1 MNQHNSDGIGRRASY
16 YAMAG
21 DWSEDVV
28 GGLRRSRRTAW
39 IVAAVAVAVAALEA
53 LALAALAPLK
63 TTTPYAFVVDRQT
76 GYVEL
81 ARPLAEGPLTQDA
94 AVTQSNLV
102 RYVIAR
108 ETFDRTDLNETYRR
122 TVAWS
127 SGRARADYL
136 ALMQASN
143 PRTPVKIYGPSEQV
157 RVVVKSVSLLPR
169 STALVRFETERSTP
183 GGAPSR
189 QPFVTAVSYQ
199 YSGEPAAMGQRFDN
213 PLGFRVTAYRRDLEV
228 SAEVV
233 APAAEPAP

>member
-1 MNQHNSDGIGRRASY
+1 MNQHSSDGRRAAY

-21 DWSEDVV
+21 DWGEDVA

-39 IVAAVAVAVAALEA
+39 VVASVAVVVAALEA

-81 ARPLAEGPLTQDA
+81 ARPLAEGQLTQDA

-102 RYVIAR
+102 RYVISR

-122 TVAWS
+122 TLDWS

-136 ALMQASN
+136 ALMRSSN
-143 PRTPVKIYGPSEQV
+143 PHSPLKANGPGEQV

-169 STALVRFETERSTP
+169 RTALIRFETERSGP
-183 GGAPSR
+183 GAAASR
-189 QPFVTAVSYQ
+189 QPFVAAVSYQ
-199 YSGEPAAMGQRFDN
+199 YSGEPAAMAQRFDN
-213 PLGFRVTAYRRDLEV
+213 PLGFSVSTYRRDLEV
-228 SAEVV
+228 PSEVV
-233 APAAEPAP
+233 TPVAEPAR